1 MDKIIKQDERRRFE
15 RLEIPGTAGVT
26 VNFADGKNAGSMT
39 VLGRGG
45 MRVDSP
51 HKFKSGDVYE
61 LVIMDESEGIR
72 RAVKATVRDV
82 TPSGAGFQFE
92 DLDPDAAVE
101 IGVIIGKYYS
111 APHGHI

>member
-1 MDKIIKQDERRRFE
+1 MDKIIPQDERRRFE
-15 RLEIPGTAGVT
+15 RLAIPIEAGVT
-26 VNFADGKNAGSMT
+26 VSTADGKSAGVMT

-45 MRVDSP
+45 MRVDTKI
-51 HKFKSGDVYE
+51 KFKNGDVHE
-61 LVIMDESEGIR
+61 LVIHDASEGIR
-72 RAVKATVRDV
+72 RVVKATVRDV
-82 TPSGAGFQFE
+82 TATAAGFQFE